1 MFSVDVSPETL
12 FLYSTSG
19 SASSIEKH
27 NNSLK
32 ELGLNLVF
40 FTFPQDIDA
49 KTYAGLLRSPIARGG
64 AFTGKGRL
72 KSNTIP
78 FLDEIESLAKKTL
91 AMNTQREAICL

>member
-27 NNSLK
+27 NNTLK

-40 FTFPQDIDA
+40 FTFPQDILS
-49 KTYAGLLRSPIARGG
+49 KKNISNEYATGSYMLITLTLLAYNMLW
-64 AFTGKGRL
+64 KKVYKEL
-72 KSNTIP
+72 KLKP
-78 FLDEIESLAKKTL
+78 LW
-91 AMNTQREAICL
+91 